1 MAEVEKDNQVV
12 MTADDDVAQRE
23 EINKEVEQTAET
35 VATEQPDTITLAK
48 EEYEKALQSASS
60 KKMNEFLKKYGA
72 RKLSDIEAKLEK
84 AIELEK
90 NSGKV
95 KELEES
101 LKTLQQKIS
110 EYEPIVRQ
118 KEQADFLQKN
128 NIDPDYAED
137 FFVLYEKKLNADKSN
152 SDEVIKAILEKHP
165 NMSTIKVND
174 IKTSGGGTGQKDL
187 EDKLQRDLNKMR
199 RAAGLPEK

>member
-12 MTADDDVAQRE
+12 MTADDVAQRE
-23 EINKEVEQTAET
+23 ETNKEVEQTTET

-72 RKLSDIEAKLEK
+72 GKLSDIEAKLEK

-128 NIDPDYAED
+128 NIDADYAED

>member
-12 MTADDDVAQRE
+12 MTADDVAQRE

-95 KELEES
+95 KELEEN

-128 NIDPDYAED
+128 NIDADYAED

>member
-12 MTADDDVAQRE
+12 MTADDVAQRE

-101 LKTLQQKIS
+101 LKALQQKIS

-128 NIDPDYAED
+128 NIDADYAED

>member
-12 MTADDDVAQRE
+12 MTADDVAQRE
-23 EINKEVEQTAET
+23 EINEEVEQTVET
-35 VATEQPDTITLAK
+35 VATEQSDTITLAK

-128 NIDPDYAED
+128 NIDADYAED

>member
-12 MTADDDVAQRE
+12 MTADDVAQRE
-23 EINKEVEQTAET
+23 ETNKEVEQTAET

-128 NIDPDYAED
+128 NIDADYAED

>member
-12 MTADDDVAQRE
+12 MTADDVAQRE
-23 EINKEVEQTAET
+23 DANKEVEQTAET

-72 RKLSDIEAKLEK
+72 GKLSDIEAKLEK

-101 LKTLQQKIS
+101 LKALQQKIS

-128 NIDPDYAED
+128 NIDADYAED

>member
-12 MTADDDVAQRE
+12 MTADDVAQRE
-23 EINKEVEQTAET
+23 EINKEVEQTDET
-35 VATEQPDTITLAK
+35 VATEQPDIITLAK

-128 NIDPDYAED
+128 NIDADYAED

>member
-1 MAEVEKDNQVV
+1 MAEVEKDNQVQK
-12 MTADDDVAQRE
+12 TADDVAQQ
-23 EINKEVEQTAET
+23 EIKEVEQTTEKE
-35 VATEQPDTITLAK
+35 ATEQADTITLAK

-72 RKLSDIEAKLEK
+72 EKLSDIEAKLEK
-84 AIELEK
+84 TIELEK

-101 LKTLQQKIS
+101 LKTLQETIS
-110 EYEPIVRQ
+110 VYEPIVKQ

-128 NIDPDYAED
+128 NIDADYAED

-174 IKTSGGGTGQKDL
+174 IKTSGGGAGQKDL

>member
-12 MTADDDVAQRE
+12 MTADDVAQRE
-23 EINKEVEQTAET
+23 DANKEVEQTAET

-101 LKTLQQKIS
+101 LKALQQKIS

-128 NIDPDYAED
+128 NIDADYAED

>member
-12 MTADDDVAQRE
+12 MTADDVAQRE
-23 EINKEVEQTAET
+23 DANKEVEQTAET

-72 RKLSDIEAKLEK
+72 GKLSDIEAKLEK

-128 NIDPDYAED
+128 NIDADYAED

>member
-12 MTADDDVAQRE
+12 MTADDVAQRE

-60 KKMNEFLKKYGA
+60 KKMNEFLKKYDA

-90 NSGKV
+90 NSGRV

-128 NIDPDYAED
+128 NIDADYAED

>member
-12 MTADDDVAQRE
+12 MTADDVAQRE

-128 NIDPDYAED
+128 NIDADYAED

>member
-12 MTADDDVAQRE
+12 MTADDVAQRE
-23 EINKEVEQTAET
+23 ETNKEVEQTAET

-72 RKLSDIEAKLEK
+72 GKLSDIEAKLEK

-90 NSGKV
+90 NSGRV

-128 NIDPDYAED
+128 NIDADYAED

>member
-12 MTADDDVAQRE
+12 MTADDVAQRE

-72 RKLSDIEAKLEK
+72 KRLSDIEAKLEK

-128 NIDPDYAED
+128 NIDADYAED

>member
-12 MTADDDVAQRE
+12 MTADDVAQRE

-90 NSGKV
+90 NSGRV

>member
-12 MTADDDVAQRE
+12 MTADDVAQRE

-72 RKLSDIEAKLEK
+72 GKLSDIEAKLEK

-128 NIDPDYAED
+128 NIDADYAED

>member
-12 MTADDDVAQRE
+12 MTADDVAQRE
-23 EINKEVEQTAET
+23 EVNKEVEQTTET

-72 RKLSDIEAKLEK
+72 GKLSDIEAKLEK

-90 NSGKV
+90 NSGRV

-128 NIDPDYAED
+128 NIDADYAED

>member
-1 MAEVEKDNQVV
+1 MAEVEKDNQVA
-12 MTADDDVAQRE
+12 MTADDVAQRE
-23 EINKEVEQTAET
+23 DANKEVKQTAET

-128 NIDPDYAED
+128 NIDADYAED

>member
-12 MTADDDVAQRE
+12 MTADDVAQRE

-72 RKLSDIEAKLEK
+72 GKLSDIEAKLEK

-101 LKTLQQKIS
+101 LKTLQQRIS

-128 NIDPDYAED
+128 NIDADYAED

>member
-12 MTADDDVAQRE
+12 MTADDVAQRE

-84 AIELEK
+84 AIELEE

-128 NIDPDYAED
+128 NIDADYAED

>member
-12 MTADDDVAQRE
+12 MTADDVAQRE
-23 EINKEVEQTAET
+23 EINEEVEQTTET

-95 KELEES
+95 KELEEN

>member
-12 MTADDDVAQRE
+12 MTADDVAQRE

-72 RKLSDIEAKLEK
+72 GKLSDIEAKLEK

-128 NIDPDYAED
+128 NIDADYAED

-152 SDEVIKAILEKHP
+152 SDEVIKAILEKYP

>member
-12 MTADDDVAQRE
+12 MTADDVAQRE
-23 EINKEVEQTAET
+23 EVNKEVEQTTET

-72 RKLSDIEAKLEK
+72 GKLSDIEAKLEK

-128 NIDPDYAED
+128 NIDADYAED

>member
-12 MTADDDVAQRE
+12 MTADDVAQRE
-23 EINKEVEQTAET
+23 ETNKEVEQTAET

-72 RKLSDIEAKLEK
+72 GKLSDIEAKLEK

-128 NIDPDYAED
+128 NIDADYAED

>member
-12 MTADDDVAQRE
+12 MTADDVAQRE

>member
-12 MTADDDVAQRE
+12 MTADDVAQRE
-23 EINKEVEQTAET
+23 EVNKEVEQTTET
-35 VATEQPDTITLAK
+35 VATEQPDTITLTK

-72 RKLSDIEAKLEK
+72 GKLSDIEAKLEK

-90 NSGKV
+90 NSGRI

-128 NIDPDYAED
+128 NIDADYAED

>member
-12 MTADDDVAQRE
+12 MTADDVAQRE

-72 RKLSDIEAKLEK
+72 GKLSDIEAKLEK

-90 NSGKV
+90 NSGRV

-101 LKTLQQKIS
+101 LKALQQKIS

-128 NIDPDYAED
+128 NIDADYAED

>member
-12 MTADDDVAQRE
+12 MTADDVAQRE
-23 EINKEVEQTAET
+23 EVNKEVEQTAET

-72 RKLSDIEAKLEK
+72 GKLSDIEAKLEK

-128 NIDPDYAED
+128 NIDADYAED

>member
-12 MTADDDVAQRE
+12 MTADDVAQRE

-90 NSGKV
+90 NSGRV

-128 NIDPDYAED
+128 NIDADYAED

>member
-12 MTADDDVAQRE
+12 MTADDVAQRE
-23 EINKEVEQTAET
+23 EVNKEVEQTTET

-72 RKLSDIEAKLEK
+72 GKLSDIEAKLEK

-90 NSGKV
+90 NSGRI

-128 NIDPDYAED
+128 NIDADYAED

>member
-12 MTADDDVAQRE
+12 MTADDVAQRE
-23 EINKEVEQTAET
+23 ETNKEVEQTAET

>member
-12 MTADDDVAQRE
+12 MTADDVAQRE
-23 EINKEVEQTAET
+23 ETNKEVEQTAET

-72 RKLSDIEAKLEK
+72 GKLSDIEAKLEK

-187 EDKLQRDLNKMR
+187 DDKLQRDLNKMR

>member
-12 MTADDDVAQRE
+12 MTADDVAQRE

-72 RKLSDIEAKLEK
+72 GKLSDIEAKLEK

-165 NMSTIKVND
+165 NMSAIKVND

>member
-12 MTADDDVAQRE
+12 MTADDVAQRE
-23 EINKEVEQTAET
+23 EVSKEVEQTTET

-72 RKLSDIEAKLEK
+72 GKLSDIEAKLEK

-128 NIDPDYAED
+128 NIDADYAED
-137 FFVLYEKKLNADKSN
+137 FFVLYEKKLNSDKSN

>member
-12 MTADDDVAQRE
+12 MTADDVAQRE
-23 EINKEVEQTAET
+23 DINKEVEQTAET

-72 RKLSDIEAKLEK
+72 GKLSDIEAKLEK

-95 KELEES
+95 KELEEN

-128 NIDPDYAED
+128 NIDADYAED

>member
-12 MTADDDVAQRE
+12 MTADDVAQRE
-23 EINKEVEQTAET
+23 EVNKEVEQTTET

-72 RKLSDIEAKLEK
+72 GKLSDIEAKLEK

-128 NIDPDYAED
+128 NIDADYAED
-137 FFVLYEKKLNADKSN
+137 FFVLYEKKLNVDKSN
-152 SDEVIKAILEKHP
+152 SDEVIRAILEKHP

>member
-12 MTADDDVAQRE
+12 MTADDVAQRE
-23 EINKEVEQTAET
+23 EINEEVEQTAET

-72 RKLSDIEAKLEK
+72 GKLSDIEAKLEK

-128 NIDPDYAED
+128 NIDADYAED

>member
-12 MTADDDVAQRE
+12 MTADDVAQRE
-23 EINKEVEQTAET
+23 EINKEVEQTDET

-72 RKLSDIEAKLEK
+72 SKLSDIEAKLEK

-128 NIDPDYAED
+128 NIDADYAED

>member
-12 MTADDDVAQRE
+12 MTADDVAQRE

-90 NSGKV
+90 NSGRV

-118 KEQADFLQKN
+118 KEQADFCRRTTLTLIMQK
-128 NIDPDYAED
+128 I
-137 FFVLYEKKLNADKSN
+137 FVLYEKKLM
-152 SDEVIKAILEKHP
+152 P
-165 NMSTIKVND
+165 
-174 IKTSGGGTGQKDL
+174 TSQT
-187 EDKLQRDLNKMR
+187 
-199 RAAGLPEK
+199 